1 MGTGRR
7 VNFVVACLVTTEVN
21 VWKEKLVDI
30 EIWQEKTIQD
40 TELTERQKYWWAYV
54 TVSVALLFYFCRF
67 ACQLAIKPISGKC
80 AKCRWGYG
88 VAALL
93 WEIGYK
99 IPWKADSFIHPFRC
113 ALKKA
118 LASPPPPRCHCRY
131 PHLHSGLSFHVPAIL
146 RQPGCCE
153 NTNSFD
159 DKSQLELCSK
169 MFVDS
174 RMLKF
179 LPENGSLLTLSF
191 LSLANFHQD
200 WWIMNM
206 IRLSYQAHQII
217 LSSSQQKAPVFDMSW
232 RHLRSLLLQART

>member
-1 MGTGRR
+1 MVRKDNSRHWTDRK
-7 VNFVVACLVTTEVN
+7 TEVLMSICN
-21 VWKEKLVDI
+21 CQRSASVLLLSFYLSTSSQIHFRQMCEMSLRLWCCSTPLGNRLQNTLEGKLI
-30 EIWQEKTIQD
+30 YSSLQM
-40 TELTERQKYWWAYV
+40 
-54 TVSVALLFYFCRF
+54 RF
-67 ACQLAIKPISGKC
+67 KKSSRIS
-80 AKCRWGYG
+80 
-88 VAALL
+88 
-93 WEIGYK
+93 
-99 IPWKADSFIHPFRC
+99 
-113 ALKKA
+113 
-118 LASPPPPRCHCRY
+118 PPPRCHCRY